1 MMWQLST
8 QRAEAC
14 NVRATLEFVGMR
26 RMFGAAIVVIC
37 ITVPLVESVDSW
49 DHTLSD
55 GNDTE
60 ANVVIA
66 ALCIGLAVSAAATI
80 FRVMDV
86 RLFPIDA
93 RFQST
98 MRVRRDAPREPRYSP
113 LSDSSPPLALR
124 L

>member
-1 MMWQLST
+1 ML
-8 QRAEAC
+8 
-14 NVRATLEFVGMR
+14 
-26 RMFGAAIVVIC
+26 GAVIVVIC

-66 ALCIGLAVSAAATI
+66 ALCVGLALSAAATI
-80 FRVMDV
+80 LRVMDV
-86 RLFPIDA
+86 RFFPVDTP
-93 RFQST
+93 FQPT

-113 LSDSSPPLALR
+113 LSDSGPPLALR